1 MKLTNEDLP
10 VLHGGCH
17 LIGTSH
23 LRVRHA
29 AHDEDEEAR
38 TTLVARL
45 TTVLVPLAIACTE
58 THTQW
63 THNGQRQWRQRRVNC
78 DKFKTNI
85 D

>member
-23 LRVRHA
+23 LRVCHA

-58 THTQW
+58 THTQSHSGH
-63 THNGQRQWRQRRVNC
+63 TMVKDNGGRDV
-78 DKFKTNI
+78 
-85 D
+85 